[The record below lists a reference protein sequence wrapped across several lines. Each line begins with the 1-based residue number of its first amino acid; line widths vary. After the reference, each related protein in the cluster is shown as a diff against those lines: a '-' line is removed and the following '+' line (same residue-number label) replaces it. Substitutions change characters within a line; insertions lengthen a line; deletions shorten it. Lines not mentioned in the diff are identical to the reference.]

1 MSGTIVFI
9 GDGSLLKINAI
20 GDTLISDGKNELL
33 LHDVLH
39 VPQLTRNLLSV
50 SQLTSQYP
58 LNCEFTDKLLCIKER
73 ATCRTM
79 LTGQRK
85 GDLYVLS
92 KSKEV
97 YFSNR
102 QNTASEELWHQ
113 RLGHPQKSAVQFLR
127 TQNLILVS
135 SNKKIDSIC
144 ESCQLGKLSKS
155 PFTSSSSLHCDTWGP
170 TPVLSLGKFRYYA
183 CFIDDYSH
191 YIWLHPLRSKS
202 DFVDVYLAFES
213 YVQRQFDKKI
223 KVFHSDGGG
232 EFVNNRLSSH
242 FRKEGII
249 HQLSCPHT
257 PEQTGIVE
265 HRHRIIR
272 ELGMTMIFH
281 SGVPHSLWV
290 EAFTTATFL
299 INRLPS
305 SFLNFTSAYF
315 LLYGNH
321 PNYSYVCLA
330 HDVTHIHGTPKGI
343 NLILN
348 PFHVFL

>member
-1 MSGTIVFI
+1 MNIVNSVEDLHVAKICWSLPNQPISSEDLPQALAALTMDTSVPDVEWTTDTGASNHMTTSPGMLLNPKKYVGHDCVFI
-9 GDGSLLKINAI
+9 GDGSSLKINAI

-73 ATCRTM
+73 ATGRTM

-97 YFSNR
+97 HFSNR

-113 RLGHPQKSAVQFLR
+113 RLGHPQKSAVQLLQ

-135 SNKKIDSIC
+135 SNKKINSIC
-144 ESCQLGKLSKS
+144 ESCQLGKLSKL
-155 PFTSSSSLHCDTWGP
+155 PFTSSSSSSTTAFEKIHCDIWGP
-170 TPVLSLGKFRYYA
+170 GPVLSLGKFRYYA

-213 YVQRQFDKKI
+213 YVQHQFDKKI
-223 KVFHSDGGG
+223 KVFHSDGSG

-242 FRKEGII
+242 FRQEGII
-249 HQLSCPHT
+249 HQLSCP
-257 PEQTGIVE
+257 I
-265 HRHRIIR
+265 
-272 ELGMTMIFH
+272 
-281 SGVPHSLWV
+281 
-290 EAFTTATFL
+290 
-299 INRLPS
+299 
-305 SFLNFTSAYF
+305 
-315 LLYGNH
+315 H
-321 PNYSYVCLA
+321 PNKRTSSSVAIALIENLA
-330 HDVTHIHGTPKGI
+330 
-343 NLILN
+343 
-348 PFHVFL
+348 